1 MIGKKPFAAALGVVS
16 LGIFACIG
24 FGAWLQSQDTATL
37 RVWQHEQEADADP
50 GTGPVSL
57 PEDFMVDEGF
67 ETHLPLAIIDTG
79 GREIINYKYY
89 DKDTDA
95 MVYPEG
101 VDVYTPMTLSVID
114 NENHVN
120 RPGDVPSLQTPG
132 KLKVRGN
139 HSAMLSKLQYRIK
152 LLDEE
157 EQKRDM
163 SILGME
169 PSNDWI
175 LNGTQSDRSYLR
187 TYIAMNLMGSLQA
200 CTPDVRY
207 CELLIKEGEKYRY
220 QGIYMFIEPV
230 ERGVGRVEI
239 SKYDPKDFR
248 NPYILRRDRYDK
260 AGTMLDTYL
269 DHVPGKREQWT
280 VERENDALLA
290 VVYPKEDV
298 ITLETAG
305 QIEAE
310 INRFEEILYS
320 TDLSTFIRYRQYIDM
335 DSFCDYFLVNEF
347 LASYDAGIHS
357 TYLYK
362 DVGGK
367 LVMGPV
373 WDFDGGMD
381 NVTAMLTRADYIVMG
396 NRPWFEQMIKDPAFT
411 KRLNERYRQL
421 RQGILSEGYVEQ
433 KIDRTV
439 AYLGNAIARD
449 SLRWQKE
456 YDGQL
461 LVVEEE
467 DTGLMIARSDGTYEK
482 EVRRLKDFL
491 SLHGR
496 YMDENLEFV
505 RQDWG
510 EEASPFVLPAVLIL
524 GSFFVA
530 PVLVLKYRKM

>member
-24 FGAWLQSQDTATL
+24 LGAWLRSQDTATL

-50 GTGPVSL
+50 GTGQVSL

-120 RPGDVPSLQTPG
+120 RPGDVPSVQTPG

-157 EQKRDM
+157 EQKRDI

-187 TYIAMNLMGSLQA
+187 TYIAMNLMGSLQE

-207 CELLIKEGEKYRY
+207 CELLIKDGGRYQY
-220 QGIYMFIEPV
+220 QGIYMFLEPV
-230 ERGVGRVEI
+230 ERGAGRIEI
-239 SKYDPKDFR
+239 SKYDPRDFQ
-248 NPYILRRDRYDK
+248 NSYILRRDRYDK

-269 DHVPGKREQWT
+269 DHIPGKREQWT

-290 VVYPKEDV
+290 VVYPKEDE
-298 ITLETAG
+298 ITPETAG

-320 TDLSTFIRYRQYIDM
+320 KDLSTFIQYRQYIDM

-381 NVTAMLTRADYIVMG
+381 NVTAMLTRTDYIVMG
-396 NRPWFEQMIKDPAFT
+396 NRPWFEQMIRDPAFT
-411 KRLNERYRQL
+411 ERLNERYRQL
-421 RQGILSEGYVEQ
+421 RQGILSEEYVEQ

-449 SLRWQKE
+449 SLRWQEE

-461 LVVEEE
+461 PLVEEE
-467 DTGLMIARSDGTYEK
+467 ETGLMIARSDGTYEK

-496 YMDENLEFV
+496 YMDKNLEFV

>member
-1 MIGKKPFAAALGVVS
+1 MGRKPLAAALGVIA

-24 FGAWLQSQDTATL
+24 FGAWLKSQDSAT
-37 RVWQHEQEADADP
+37 RRIWQHEQAADADP
-50 GTGPVSL
+50 NTGTDTL
-57 PEDFMVDEGF
+57 PEDFMVDESF

-79 GREIINYKYY
+79 GEEIVNYKYY

-95 MVYPEG
+95 MVYPDG
-101 VDVYTPMTLSVID
+101 VDVYTPMTLSIID
-114 NENHVN
+114 NGNHVN
-120 RPGDVPSLQTPG
+120 RPADAPAVRTSG

-139 HSAMLSKLQYRIK
+139 HSALLSKLQYRIK
-152 LLDEE
+152 LLDGEG
-157 EQKRDM
+157 QKQDL

-187 TYIAMNLMGSLQA
+187 TYLAMNLMGSLQA

-207 CELLIKEGEKYRY
+207 CELLMKTGDKYQY
-220 QGIYMFIEPV
+220 QGIYMFLEPV
-230 ERGVGRVEI
+230 ARGVGRVEI
-239 SKYDPKDFR
+239 SKYDPKDLR
-248 NPYILRRDRYDK
+248 NSYILRRDRYDK
-260 AGTMLDTYL
+260 SGTMLNTYL
-269 DHVPGKREQWT
+269 DHIPGKREQWT

-298 ITLETAG
+298 ITPETTG
-305 QIEAE
+305 QIEEE

-320 TDLSTFIRYRQYIDM
+320 TDLSTFIQYRQYIDM

-357 TYLYK
+357 TYIYK
-362 DVGGK
+362 EVGGK

-381 NVTAMLTRADYIVMG
+381 NVDSMLTRADYIVMG
-396 NRPWFEQMIKDPAFT
+396 NRPWFEQMVKDPVFAE
-411 KRLNERYRQL
+411 RLNTRYRQL
-421 RQGILSEGYVEQ
+421 RSGILSEANVEE
-433 KIDRTV
+433 KIDSAV
-439 AYLGNAIARD
+439 AYLGKAVGRD
-449 SLRWQKE
+449 TMRWQKE
-456 YDGQL
+456 YEGQL
-461 LVVEEE
+461 LPVVEEE
-467 DTGLMIARSDGTYEK
+467 TGLMIARNDGTYEK

-496 YMDENLEFV
+496 FMDENLEFV

-510 EEASPFVLPAVLIL
+510 EEAAPFVLPAILIL

-530 PVLVLKYRKM
+530 PVLVLKMRKM